1 MLCPFF
7 GIGQGAF
14 KKYYSKRKV
23 IYSEKT
29 GYMGVLCNNYF
40 KWSNGTYKLAAY
52 AVRTY
57 SGDYNTAP
65 DTIEYYINSKKVSKE
80 RYQSYTK
87 NLTKGDKGKSFS
99 KIKWKKY

>member
-7 GIGQGAF
+7 GIGQGPF

-29 GYMGVLCNNYF
+29 GYMGVLCDNYF

-57 SGDYNTAP
+57 SGDYNAAP
-65 DTIEYYINSKKVSKE
+65 DTIEYYINSKKSVE
-80 RYQSYTK
+80 RKISILHK
-87 NLTKGDKGKSFS
+87 KADKR
-99 KIKWKKY
+99 